1 MMEGVKQAKFVKQ
14 NRRVGSGKNDFD
26 AKLKLNLNDLLEKRR
41 EEKQKDKKT
50 NLLIFSAAGVVVAV
64 VLVILSL

>member
-1 MMEGVKQAKFVKQ
+1 MIEGVKQAKFAER
-14 NRRVGSGKNDFD
+14 NIRIGSREDSSG
-26 AKLKLNLNDLLEKRR
+26 AQSKLNLNDLLEKRR